1 MSHSQENIELRKQN
15 AIIGA
20 LVADAASLGL
30 HWLYDAER
38 ISQVAGEAPEFIT
51 PNRSHYENVA
61 GFFSHPMKESGEVT
75 QYGEQCVVSLR
86 SLAENNGKWKPFHY
100 LETFRQAFD
109 CGGSFHGYIDAS
121 TSGTLANYHKAKIKL
136 MEDAKAEAPGIEK
149 YPLMVATELFQTIG
163 LSASGEELIRPILK
177 SMSAIFTDEKIMKQL
192 ESVVRYYEKNR
203 TYILGYPEDNQVPSY
218 SKLPPLVA
226 CYAGD
231 PSLYDKVEEAIR
243 ITSDN
248 DEAVMYSLFGAK
260 ALEQV
265 ILGESIPKALQVASE
280 SSDKL
285 VKEKINH
292 SLNFEYKTLMELG
305 KEYGTNCIVHQAFP
319 VSAAILNKAPNYI
332 TGVRENI
339 LASGDNAGRSIFVGA
354 MLGAAFCTDPAKT
367 IPASWLAKMK
377 SLPEYLRL
385 TAEALKIEN

>member
-265 ILGESIPKALQVASE
+265 ILGESIPKALQVASG

>member
-1 MSHSQENIELRKQN
+1 MNSSQNNIEMRKQN

-38 ISQVAGEAPEFIT
+38 IKQVAGDEPEFVT
-51 PNRSHYENVA
+51 PNKSHYENVA
-61 GFFSHPMKESGEVT
+61 GFFSHPMKEVGDIT
-75 QYGEQCVVSLR
+75 QYGEQLVVGLR
-86 SLAENNGKWKPFHY
+86 SLAENNGVWKPFHY
-100 LETFRQAFD
+100 LETFRHAFD

-121 TSGTLANYHKAKIKL
+121 TSGTLANYHQAKAKL
-136 MEDAKAEAPGIEK
+136 MEEAKAEAPGIEK
-149 YPLMVATELFQTIG
+149 YPLMIASELFQTIG
-163 LSASGEELIRPILK
+163 LSASGEELIDPILK
-177 SMSAIFTDEKIMKQL
+177 SMSAIFTDEKILKQL

-203 TYILGYPEDNQVPSY
+203 TCVLGFSEDNQVPSY

-248 DEAVMYSLFGAK
+248 DEAVMYSLFGAR

-265 ILGESIPKALQVASE
+265 ILGESIPKALQIASE
-280 SSDKL
+280 LSDKT

-292 SLNFEYKTLMELG
+292 SLNFEYKTLVELG
-305 KEYGTNCIVHQAFP
+305 TEYGTNCIVHQAFP
-319 VSAAILNKAPNYI
+319 VSTAILNKAPNYT

-339 LASGDNAGRSIFVGA
+339 LASGDNAGRSIFMGA
-354 MLGAAFCTDPAKT
+354 MLGAAYCTDPAKS
-367 IPASWLAKMK
+367 IPISWLAKIK
-377 SLPEYLRL
+377 SLPEYLDL
-385 TAEALKIEN
+385 TAKALL